1 MKFYLQKK
9 MYSHEKQ
16 ILHFKHS
23 KYFISRNYILGYCIL
38 GVNYDLSIFAMFSC
52 QFSQKICIC
61 IYRCTFCNS
70 KTYIKQYTREYTR
83 SYTFPE
89 FSFLLFFLL
98 RNSFSS
104 LIVIFSHNILNI
116 VSHTFHKRKN
126 N

>member
-38 GVNYDLSIFAMFSC
+38 GVNYNLSIFAMFSC

-61 IYRCTFCNS
+61 IYRCTFS

-89 FSFLLFFLL
+89 FSFLLFFL
-98 RNSFSS
+98 RNSSS
-104 LIVIFSHNILNI
+104 LIIIFSHNILNI